1 MTKRSS
7 ELINVNGIEI
17 ELIRSRRKS
26 LSLEVGR
33 QGIKARAPLRMS
45 KKLVL
50 AFIHSKQQW
59 LDKQVNNRPAPI
71 KEKQLISGTSLL
83 FKSESLTLNI
93 IENQRG
99 KAFIENDQLHLPVV
113 KSNRPLESTIKSKL
127 ITWYKRQALETLEQ
141 RIAHYAPLMNVELTD
156 KQKVKVREYKR
167 RWGSCDHLGSLS
179 FNWRII
185 MAPNDVVDYVV
196 IHELAHCHEFNHS
209 KRFWN
214 IVAGQMPD
222 WKEKQNWLHV
232 NGGLLYEF

>member
-1 MTKRSS
+1 MTKCS
-7 ELINVNGIEI
+7 EQINVNGIDI

-45 KKLVL
+45 KKMVL
-50 AFIHSKQQW
+50 TFIHSKQQW
-59 LDKQVNNRPAPI
+59 LDKQINNRPAPI
-71 KEKQLISGTSLL
+71 KEKQLISGASLL
-83 FKSESLTLNI
+83 FKSEPLKLNV

-99 KAFIENDQLHLPVV
+99 KAFIENDQLYLPVV
-113 KSNRPLESTIKSKL
+113 KSNRPLESTIKTKL
-127 ITWYKRQALETLEQ
+127 ITWYKQQALEILEQ
-141 RIAHYAPLMNVELTD
+141 RIAFYAPLMSVERTN

-167 RWGSCDHLGSLS
+167 RWGSCDHQGSLS

-185 MAPNDVVDYVV
+185 MAPNEVVDYVV

-214 IVAGQMPD
+214 IVAGQMSD
-222 WKEKQNWLHV
+222 WKEKQNWLHI